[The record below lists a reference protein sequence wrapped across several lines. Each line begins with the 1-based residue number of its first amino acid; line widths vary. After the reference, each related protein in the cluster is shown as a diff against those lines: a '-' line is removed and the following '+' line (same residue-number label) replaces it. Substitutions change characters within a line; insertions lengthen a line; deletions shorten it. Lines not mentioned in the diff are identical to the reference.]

1 MYFYWP
7 FPNWTPATLAAHKVI
22 FSPYRVNLWRK
33 LLWMCA
39 RETNLESSLKLIF
52 TSKDVP
58 CMTDGQASFSSLSSL
73 RFSLKSGQK
82 LARRIVIDLH
92 KDVWTADEVRK
103 KYADTIYFE
112 FDAGTKKLHAF
123 KCLFAYLTALVFIMC
138 FFRFLFSFCSYNYDE
153 LTIN

>member
-1 MYFYWP
+1 
-7 FPNWTPATLAAHKVI
+7 
-22 FSPYRVNLWRK
+22 
-33 LLWMCA
+33 MCA

-103 KYADTIYFE
+103 KYADTFYFE
-112 FDAGTKKLHAF
+112 FDVGTKKIACIQMFVCIFDCTCVYYVFLQVF
-123 KCLFAYLTALVFIMC
+123 VFI
-138 FFRFLFSFCSYNYDE
+138 LF
-153 LTIN
+153 I